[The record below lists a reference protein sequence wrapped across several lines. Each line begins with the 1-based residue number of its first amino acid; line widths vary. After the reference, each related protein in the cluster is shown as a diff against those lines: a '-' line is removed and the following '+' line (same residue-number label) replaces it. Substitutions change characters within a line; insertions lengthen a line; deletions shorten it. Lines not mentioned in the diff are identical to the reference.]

1 MDIIDNAISSGY
13 QEFVRRTIQQDNFP
27 WYFNEKITTHEVE
40 KGDKNSGFSNLIYDW
55 EREYQS
61 EHFDMLIPILYE
73 SLDKIGLVLRDL
85 LRVRVGMFVK
95 NQCGDNHHLPHVDYD
110 FDHHTMLYYVIDSDG
125 PTFFFDGDEIVNQV
139 DPKIGRS
146 VIFDGKTL
154 HASST
159 PKSYA
164 KRIVIN
170 YNFVL

>member
-1 MDIIDNAISSGY
+1 MVIIDNAISCGY
-13 QEFVRRTIQQDNFP
+13 QEFVRRTIEADNFP
-27 WYFNEKITTHEVE
+27 WYFNEKITTHEIDRE
-40 KGDKNSGFSNLIYDW
+40 DPNTGFSNLVFDW

-61 EHFDMLIPILYE
+61 EYFDMLIPILYE
-73 SLDKIGLVLRDL
+73 SLNKNNLMLTNL

-95 NQCGDNHHLPHVDYD
+95 NQCEDKHHLPHVDYD
-110 FDHHTMLYYVIDSDG
+110 FDHHTMLYYVTDSDG
-125 PTFFFDGDEIVNQV
+125 PTFFFDEDKIVDQV

>member
-125 PTFFFDGDEIVNQV
+125 PTYIWGDKEYKI
-139 DPKIGRS
+139 DPKKGRC
-146 VIFDGKTL
+146 VFFPGNL
-154 HASST
+154 FHASST
-159 PKSYA
+159 PKDNP

-170 YNFVL
+170 YNFKI

>member
-40 KGDKNSGFSNLIYDW
+40 KGDKNSGFSNLIFDW

-73 SLDKIGLVLRDL
+73 SLDKVGLFLKDL

-95 NQCGDNHHLPHVDYD
+95 NQCEGKHHLPHVDYE
-110 FDHHTMLYYVIDSDG
+110 FNHHTMLYYVTDSDG
-125 PTFFFDGDEIVNQV
+125 PTFFFDGDKITDQV
-139 DPKIGRS
+139 EPKMGRS
-146 VIFDGKTL
+146 VIFDGSIY

-159 PKSYA
+159 PNINPN
-164 KRIVIN
+164 RIVIN
-170 YNFVL
+170 YNFIL